1 MPLTDRKAG
10 TIMQVALPDI
20 GKVAIIPEYFPT
32 VMQAFIFRNWEMVS
46 KEKIAQVLGTTTE
59 NVVKEAERM
68 GLGPQGDTDIW
79 AEKGYITIIRA
90 NWHILPYEQLTELLG
105 WSDEKLAYILKE
117 EDFLDIKLGMEKPK
131 CDKVLY
137 RELTKEE
144 IEKTKLVADAVK
156 AIEIPGGA
164 KKPFDFWSE
173 QEEKLPLG
181 EPLENQIVLD
191 GNWIIENATGDE
203 IVARMATRFK
213 NDVKTAWDIDL
224 KGNSRKIVLSYAENE
239 KEEYHKIIIGKDKIE
254 ICAGASAGI
263 LRAFYRLLDWMSEAK
278 GPYLTEGEYERKP
291 RFGARYIYSFCALYE
306 GALDVDS
313 STYCPDS
320 LLEKY
325 AKVGVSGIWI
335 QAVLYRVTEFPFD
348 KKMSDG
354 WQMRQE
360 NLRNFVNRAKEF
372 GIKIYLYIN
381 EPRTMPISFFDKYPE
396 MKGAVVGKYASMCF
410 SSEKARNYLSGAVES
425 LCRAVPGIGG
435 FFTITMSENFT
446 HCKSRE
452 RDIECPHCKDKD
464 PWELAA
470 QANRLIAEGAH
481 RADPNVLVIAWDW
494 AWSKERGFN
503 DGDQAKCMQALPKSV
518 AVMSKRETE
527 IPFVRGGV
535 NGSVSDYAISVEGL
549 SPISCER
556 WKMAK
561 DAGLETV
568 VKLQINNSW
577 ECSTVPYLPVYGM
590 LTKQMDSLIEIEM
603 NHLMLGWTLGG
614 YPSPSIKLIS
624 EAFFEENGKAP
635 DYDKSFRIIYGDN
648 AEKVKKA
655 TDIFCDA
662 FRQFPFH
669 VDVLYFGPQNAGVS
683 NPLYS
688 QPTGYEATMTCY
700 AYDDLEKWSAIYP
713 VDVFENQFK
722 LVSDKWEEG
731 LRVLG
736 DGKSEINDMS
746 YVGYSLFKSSYNQIR
761 FIRLRSEYEKNKA
774 DDIKTELKNIVK
786 SEKEIAQKIY
796 EIMCRRPSV
805 GFEAANHYYFNRQ
818 MIMEKIIN
826 CDYLL
831 DLYAL

>member
-1 MPLTDRKAG
+1 
-10 TIMQVALPDI
+10 MQTNLPDV
-20 GKVAIIPEYFPT
+20 GRAAILPEYFPT
-32 VMQAFIFRNWEMVS
+32 AMQSFIFRNWEMVS
-46 KEKIAQVLGTTTE
+46 KEKIAQVLETTVE
-59 NVVKEAERM
+59 NVEKEAARM
-68 GLGPQGDTDIW
+68 GLGEQGDTGIW

-90 NWHILPYEQLTELLG
+90 NWHLIPYDQLLKLLE
-105 WSDEKLAYILKE
+105 WTDEKLAHILKE
-117 EDFLDIKLGMEKPK
+117 EDFLDIKLGEFKPA
-131 CDKVLY
+131 CDKVIY
-137 RELTKEE
+137 RELTQGE
-144 IEKTKLVADAVK
+144 IEKTELVKKSVQSLK
-156 AIEIPGGA
+156 IPEGA
-164 KKPFDFWSE
+164 KEAFDFWSDS
-173 QEEKLPLG
+173 EEKVDLG
-181 EPLENQIVLD
+181 EPSFGQVVLD
-191 GNWIIENATGDE
+191 NTWGIENATGDE
-203 IVARMATRFK
+203 VVSRMAERFK
-213 NDVKTAWDIDL
+213 NKIKTLWGVEFNGES
-224 KGNSRKIVLSYAENE
+224 KKIVLSFAENK

-254 ICAGASAGI
+254 IIAGASAGI
-263 LRAFYRLLDWMSEAK
+263 IRGFYRLADWMSESK

-291 RFGARYIYSFCALYE
+291 RFGARYIYSFCALYD

-313 STYCPDS
+313 ATYCPDE

-325 AKVGVSGIWI
+325 AQTGVNGIWL

-348 KKMSDG
+348 KKLSEG
-354 WQMRQE
+354 WEERQK

-381 EPRTMPISFFDKYPE
+381 EPRTMPLAFFEKYPD
-396 MKGAVVGKYASMCF
+396 MKGAVTGKYACMCF
-410 SSEKARNYLSGAVES
+410 SSQKTCDYLSGAVES
-425 LCRAVPGIGG
+425 LCRAVPGLGG
-435 FFTITMSENFT
+435 FFTITMSENMT

-452 RDIECPHCKDKD
+452 ADVDIPCPHCADTKQ
-464 PWELAA
+464 WELAA

-494 AWSKERGFN
+494 AWSAERGFKP
-503 DGDQAKCMQALPKSV
+503 GDQAKCMQALPKSV

-527 IPFVRGGV
+527 IPFERGGIKGV
-535 NGSVSDYAISVEGL
+535 VSDYAISVEGL
-549 SPISCER
+549 SSISLER
-556 WKMAK
+556 WKWAK

-590 LTKQMDSLIEIEM
+590 LTKQMDNLIEIEM

-635 DYDKSFRIIYGDN
+635 DYDKSFRIMYGDK

-688 QPTGYEATMTCY
+688 KNTEYESTMTCY
-700 AYDDLEKWSAIYP
+700 AYDDIEKWRAIYP
-713 VDVFENQFK
+713 ADIFENQFR
-722 LVSDKWEEG
+722 LVSEKWKEG
-731 LRVLG
+731 LDILG
-736 DGKSEINDMS
+736 LDGSEISDMAYIS
-746 YVGYSLFKSSYNQIR
+746 YSLFKSSYNQIR
-761 FIRLRSEYEKNKA
+761 FIRLRDEYNKTKS
-774 DDIKTELKNIVK
+774 DELKKQLCDIALD
-786 SEKEIAQKIY
+786 EREIASKVY

-818 MIMEKIIN
+818 MIIEKVVN
-826 CDYLL
+826 CDWLIK
-831 DLYAL
+831 LYA